1 MQCIKINVNCFRFV
15 LIKIQMANF
24 DDEILAGL
32 EFIPTPNSPGTL
44 IVTANA
50 QSVYAAND
58 AGNTILAA
66 CTYGK
71 TLPNRNAPRLNSI

>member
-1 MQCIKINVNCFRFV
+1 
-15 LIKIQMANF
+15 MASF
-24 DDEILAGL
+24 DDQILNGL
-32 EFIPTPNSPGTL
+32 QVIPTPGYPGTM
-44 IVTANA
+44 IVTGNA

-58 AGNTILAA
+58 AGNTILAV